1 MSSDVQNKTELLS
14 DALKA
19 RIAKL
24 TPAQREKL
32 AQRMKSGATA
42 SQAEPELRKRSGLS
56 YPITPEQEHMWLVQQ
71 VDPGTYYFNHSHA
84 FLFRGHLDIAAMQRA
99 LDELL
104 RRNENLR
111 TRFPEVDGKPQAE
124 VLPELRIPLEL
135 EDISGVPEAKRREHI
150 MALVNADLSRPFDLL
165 QGPLLRAKV
174 YRASEDEHAIII
186 VVHHLVTDFVSYA
199 LLEKEIFAIY
209 AAFWRGLPSPLP
221 EPPVQYGDFALWL
234 HDWMK
239 SGASERQTEY
249 WMKQLADVPLLDF
262 PTDLPRPQFRSFRGE
277 RVYRFLPDAVWQ
289 PFKQLSFA
297 ANVTRF
303 TAFMAAYSV
312 LLWQQTGKSDIAI
325 AVPVSNRKHQETQ
338 LLVGYFLNT
347 VVARLD
353 LSGNPSFNELL
364 LRTRSTML
372 EAMANADVPFE
383 TILNKLHIARDPSR
397 APLVETSFAFAN
409 ESGDIDLQGL
419 PLKVERLKAHYRSA
433 WLDLNFAVNDID
445 TMAAVFFDYIPE
457 LFFHSSIERVMDH
470 FEQALREVGANPNR
484 HLADLELLTEN
495 ERRQLLL
502 EWNQTGADVPGNCLH
517 QFFESQAQRS
527 PEARAIVCGGQ
538 ALSYQELNQ
547 RSNQLAHYL
556 IKLGVTAEQRV
567 GICMERSI
575 ELPLAMLAV
584 LKAGAAYVPLDPGY
598 PAERLEFMLR
608 DADAA
613 LVLAQS
619 HVSYNLPACTAEM
632 IHLDSD
638 WETKIAPES
647 REAPEIPVS
656 GANLAYVIYTSGST
670 GRPKGVA
677 ISHRSI
683 CNHMAWFI
691 RAFEIGERDRILQK
705 TVISFDASVWE
716 FYAPLLTGGTLVLA
730 APAAHQDPVLLTAAI
745 RDDRITAVQV
755 VPTMLAALLDEGG
768 LRECPDLRL
777 VFAGGEPLT
786 THLCEGVARQTSAE
800 LVNLYGPTEATIDAT
815 CWRAPRSHSRRVLIG
830 KPVANTQ
837 VYILNEWM
845 KPAPLGTIG
854 ELYLAGEGLARG
866 YLNRSDLT
874 AERFLPNPFSN
885 TPGARMYRTGDNARY
900 LPDGLLEFSGRAD
913 QQIKLR
919 GYRVELGEIEAA
931 LRRCEGVARAA
942 VIVREDRKGDRRLA
956 GYVVSNP
963 GAQLIPAELRERLAQ
978 SLPDYMVP
986 SALMVLDALPVTSSG
1001 KLDRKA
1007 LPIPEFSSAAVR
1019 KPPRTHEEKILC
1031 ALLTEILGIPEI
1043 GLGDNFFNLG
1053 GDSIL
1058 SIQLVSRM
1066 RRAGLVITSRDVFQ
1080 QQTVEA
1086 LAAVARPLNQY
1097 VLTARDAGIGSL
1109 PFTPIMHRLMERG
1122 GSIQRFSQSMLL
1134 RVPGGLNEAALTGA
1148 LQAVLDHHDILRLQW
1163 EDESRKLEVR
1173 PAGSLRAESCFRR
1186 CSVEG
1191 FHEEAR
1197 NALML
1202 EEARS
1207 AELRLSPQ
1215 TGNAVQAVWFD
1226 NGTGQAGRLLLM
1238 IHHLAIDAVSWQIL
1252 LPDLTAA
1259 WQAITAA
1266 RTPVLTP
1273 CGTSFRHWS
1282 ERLAIEARNPD
1293 RLPELEFWKATL
1305 ATADSTL
1312 FEKPFDPRRDTVAT
1326 VRHITLTLPARITM
1340 PLLNSVPA
1348 AFGAKINEVLVAA
1361 LALAVTKWRQRRGQ
1375 QHGNTLLLDLEGH
1388 GREEI
1393 FPDVDLSRTV
1403 GWFTTLFPVRLELN
1417 AVNLEEVWRGGDA
1430 PALMIHLVRE
1440 QLRAVPDNG
1449 LGYGLFRY
1457 LNPETAPALAALP
1470 KPELLFNYLGRF
1482 ATSEES
1488 DWTASVVLGAGAD
1501 PDLGLSHGLELN
1513 ALALDRSSGAELKVT
1528 WSWAAALLQ
1537 EDAVQD
1543 LAREWF
1549 QALEVLVASA
1559 GQRGTHGLT
1568 PADVPLVQLSQMEI
1582 NRLQNKYG
1590 KLDDILPLST
1600 VQEGLLF
1607 HSVYAAYEAN
1617 ALDIYNIQLV
1627 LTLEGDL
1634 DEEALQSAIRT
1645 VLRRHANLRA
1655 GFEHEGVSHPAQFI
1669 PAEFILPWRR
1679 IDLSAMSEAEQKQ
1692 QLATLTHEDEKSR
1705 FKLASPPLFRFTL
1718 VRTGHQQH
1726 RFVLTFH
1733 HILMDGWS
1741 SPVFM
1746 REMLAVYQRN
1756 GDTSGLLRV
1765 TPYRDYLSWL
1775 CSRDREVSRAVWRE
1789 ALEGLQEPTRIVAA
1803 VPGHAKDIPQELR
1816 FDLSDDL
1823 SHALISLV
1831 RKHNLTLNTLVQGTW
1846 AILLG
1851 RLTNQEDVVFG
1862 GTVSGRPPEIPGIE
1876 TMVGL
1881 FINSV
1886 PIRVQLRPGDALL
1899 SVLTRLQDQ
1908 QSKLRAHEYLPLAE
1922 IQRIMGLGE
1931 LFDTLVV
1938 FENYPLD
1945 RREFAQPIARMRISH
1960 AEGCDFT
1967 HYPITL
1973 KIHHVKNVHIFV
1985 EYRTDLLDRATAHTL
2000 GRRLIRL
2007 LEQAA
2012 ADVRASLHKFEI
2024 LDRGERQTLLEEFNR
2039 KDYSIYEGMLPRLFE
2054 QQAERTPNAV
2064 ALVCNEESVSYASL
2078 NARANMLAHMLIG
2091 LGVGPESIVGI
2102 CMDRSVPMVV
2112 AMLAV
2117 VKAGGAYLPLDPE
2130 YPPARIAYM
2139 VEDASPS
2146 VMISARHLQ
2155 DRLPQEIKIIALD
2168 DPATQAMIDQQPA
2181 HNPTDAMRAAPL
2193 RPLHPAYVI
2202 YTSGSTGR
2210 PKGVVGTHQA
2220 LVDRLHWG
2228 WRALPFA
2235 SGEVCCQKTS
2245 VCFIDSVPEIFGP
2258 LLRGHSL
2265 VIFSEDISKDSS
2277 RLVNALERYKIGRII
2292 LVPFL
2297 LRHII
2302 NTEPELNRRLSCV
2315 HTVINSGEA
2324 LPSDLAVLF
2333 ARSMPHA
2340 KLVNFYGSSEVASDA
2355 SWAEIDTQQIS
2366 EPMPVGKPVDYAQ
2379 VHILDRN
2386 LALTPVGVVGEV
2398 YVAGAGLARG
2408 YFKRPALSAE
2418 RFVANPFGA
2427 PGSRMYRIGDLAR
2440 WRNDGTLEYMG
2451 RADQQVKIRGQRV
2464 EVGEIEAALKEI
2476 AGVKQAV
2483 VAAQELGAGGRQ
2495 LVAYLVPAD
2504 EALPSPSDLRCK
2516 LAQRVPEYMVPSIF
2530 VSLQELPLTPNGKV
2544 NRRALPA
2551 PDHHGE
2557 AYLSAQTPEEEALC
2571 NIFAEVLSVGRVG
2584 RNDNF
2589 FALGGHSL
2597 IVMSVISRV
2606 REMLK
2611 VELDVRAL
2619 FEAPTPA
2626 QLAAR
2631 LRRSGQARA
2640 PLTHMD
2646 RSERPQRLPL
2656 SYAQERL
2663 WFLHRLEGPSA
2674 TYNISMALRFQGELN
2689 VSAMEGAWADVIA
2702 RHESL
2707 RTIFPEQDGTPF
2719 QKVLAPE
2726 DAPSI
2731 LVVEEVAENELKQ
2744 RLARAASVAI
2754 DLTREVPLRV
2764 WLFRVSA
2771 QDHVLLMVLHHI
2783 AGDGWSLGPLAR
2795 DLSQAY
2801 VARSRDAAPRFT
2813 ELPVQYADYSLW
2825 QREMLGQPDD
2835 PESLQGQQLSFWRAA
2850 LAGLPEEI
2858 SLPADRPRPVVPSY
2872 RGGVVPVTMDAALHR
2887 SLLELARS
2895 HGASLFMVLQAG
2907 LAALLA
2913 RLGAGDDIPIG
2924 TAVAGRGERSVEDMV
2939 GLFVN
2944 TLVLRTS
2951 VAGDPAFAELV
2962 KRARSFDLE
2971 AYGNQDL
2978 PFERLVE
2985 DLQPVRS
2992 LARQPLFQV
3001 MLVLQNA
3008 PAPELSL
3015 PGLHIRLEPLEG
3027 SVAKFDLTLTLLE
3040 QVDAQGEARGLL
3052 GALEYNAGIFERTTA
3067 ETIAARLVRLLQN
3080 AVATPDAPLHQLDI
3094 LDAVERRWLL
3104 EGVQPAAQPVPQAL
3118 LPELFETQAEVS
3130 AGSAAVTFAGESLTY
3145 SELNQRANRLAHYLM
3160 EAGVAPGSL
3169 VGIYMERSPDMLAAL
3184 LAVLKAGGA
3193 YLPLDIE
3200 HPASRISDMLADA
3213 EPALVLS
3220 TTALAEQVASASTVV
3235 LDHSE
3240 FQQKLQRY
3248 SAANPKPS
3256 LLASHP
3262 AYVIYTSGSTGK
3274 PKGVAVEHGALR
3286 TFLHAMNGLAGFVS
3300 GNRHVAI
3307 TTIGFDISIL
3317 ELFLPL
3323 CHGAT
3328 VILAAG
3334 TDVRDAGKLK
3344 TLIRSSKASSMQATP
3359 THWDLLLQEDASCVA
3374 DLRVFC
3380 GGESL
3385 SRELA
3390 ARLLNAGAQEVCNLY
3405 GPTEATIWASTHL
3418 VTKSDIVQETSAT
3431 VSIGTP
3437 LVNYRMLVLDAGL
3450 EAVPAGVAGE
3460 LYIGGSAL
3468 ARGYW
3473 KRPGLT
3479 AERFVA
3485 DPYSTAIGAR
3495 MYRTG
3500 DLARRRQDGSLEFL
3514 GRVDQQVKIK
3524 GFRIELGE
3532 IEAALKGCRDVHN
3545 AVVIAR
3551 EGQLV
3556 AYVVSGGGTPDVV
3569 ALRQAL
3575 QERLPLY
3582 MVPTAFVFLS
3592 ELPLLPSGKLDR
3604 KRLPSPKLL
3613 AEGYRA
3619 PRMPQEE
3626 ILCEIFAQILGVERV
3641 GIDDSFF
3648 ALGGHSLMATRL
3660 ISRLLATVGVDL
3672 QLRMLFETPTVAGL
3686 APRLNAT
3693 KRIRIPLVRYARPD
3707 RLPLSY
3713 AQQRLWFIDQLEE
3726 TSSEYNISEV
3736 WRLRGTLDREAM
3748 ERAVDAIVQR
3758 HESLRTHFA
3767 AGDDGSVQII
3777 TPTLHVPLPLEDL
3790 SGLDDGAKRS
3800 AALAAVNHEREHPF
3814 DLSQGPLL
3822 RMKLLKLGE
3831 EDYVLLRTVHHIV
3844 FDGWSQGVFNREF
3857 NALYEAFRQGNENP
3871 LPPLPVQ
3878 YADFTLW
3885 QREWLNKETLG
3896 QELDYWKQ
3904 QLEGAPQVLELP
3916 QDRVRPPLQTFS
3928 GDMCT
3933 LSVPA
3938 AQLADLKEL
3947 AHSKQA
3953 TLYMVL
3959 LSAFAVLL
3967 ERYTGQSDVVVGS
3980 PIANR
3985 QEAQLEQLIGIFINT
4000 LVMRIKL
4007 QDDQAFSQLL
4017 SEVRGTAL
4025 DAYLHQDLPFEYLVD
4040 ALSPR
4045 RNLNVPPIYQV
4056 MFALQ
4061 NAPGGQQQLKD
4072 LKVEPLGG
4080 EALRVRLDLEVHAS
4094 ENEGKL
4100 NFFWVYNRNLFDGR
4114 RIEQMVRHYARL
4126 LELVIASP
4134 ETQIAKLPMLSDAER
4149 VQLLE
4154 EWNHTQCEF
4163 PQDKCLHELF
4173 EQQAAKT
4180 PGTIAL
4186 LDGERRM
4193 SYIELN
4199 SRANALAYH
4208 LIRLGVGPENVV
4220 GICLRRSA
4228 EMVISVMAVLKAGA
4242 AYLPLDPEYPRERL
4256 AYMLEDSGVKAVL
4269 STSSL
4274 GNILFS
4280 GVEVLAL
4287 DDPAMKQVLDRGAIQ
4302 NPGNGERK
4310 APLLSHHPAYVI
4322 YTSGSTGK
4330 PKGFAGTH
4338 IAMLN
4343 RLAWMWRTF
4352 PYQQHEVLCQKTSLS
4367 FVDSVAEIFGPLSQ
4381 GLPLVLIS
4389 SDEVKDMS
4397 RFVAALEEH
4406 KITRLV
4412 LVPSLLRQIAASDL
4426 ELSTRL
4432 SHLKMVVT
4440 SGEELST
4447 DLADQSVK
4455 AIPHARLLNFYGSSE
4470 LAADS
4475 TWSDVSAKSPGE
4487 PVQMGRP
4494 IDNTQVYILSRML
4507 DPVPTGVTGELY
4519 IAGAGLGRG
4528 YLNRPAITAERF
4540 VANPFG
4546 AAGARMYRT
4555 GDLARWTAN
4564 GFLEYIGR
4572 ADQQMK
4578 VRGYRIELGEV
4589 ESALRDCRNI
4599 SQAVVAVREQGDSG
4613 RQLVG
4618 YVVAVDGNT
4627 PDLTA
4632 LRRELSMRLPEY
4644 MVPNIFVV
4652 LDALPL
4658 LPNGKIN
4665 RKHLPDP
4672 KPAAQVRREPQTE
4685 QEKLLCELFA
4695 EVLGIKQIGLDD
4707 NFFAMGGHSLMA
4719 TSLVSRIW
4727 SRMQIRIP
4735 LRVIFAAPTVAQLA
4749 GHGAFN
4755 KPPAV
4760 SATKYANPSAIRRK

>member
-14 DALKA
+14 EALKA

-42 SQAEPELRKRSGLS
+42 VQAEPGLRRRPGLE

-84 FLFRGHLDIAAMQRA
+84 FLLRGHLDIAAMQRA
-99 LDELL
+99 LDELV

-111 TRFPEVDGKPQAE
+111 TYFPEVEGRPQAE
-124 VLPELRIPLEL
+124 VLPELRLPLEL
-135 EDISGVPEAKRREHI
+135 EDISEVPEEKRQEHI
-150 MALVNADLSRPFDLL
+150 LALVNAEISRPFDLL
-165 QGPLLRAKV
+165 QGPLLRSKV

-186 VVHHLVTDFVSYA
+186 IVHHLVTDFVSYS

-209 AAFWRGLPSPLP
+209 AAFSRGLPSPLP

-234 HDWMK
+234 HEWMN

-249 WMKQLADVPLLDF
+249 WMKQLADVALLDL

-277 RVYRFLPDAVWQ
+277 RVYRFIPDPVWE

-303 TAFMAAYSV
+303 TAFIAAYAV

-325 AVPVSNRKHQETQ
+325 AVPISNRKHQETQ

-347 VVARLD
+347 VVVRLD
-353 LSGNPSFNELL
+353 LSGNPSFSELL
-364 LRTRSTML
+364 RRTRSTML

-409 ESGDIDLQGL
+409 DSGAIDLQGV

-445 TMAAVFFDYIPE
+445 TLAAVFFDYIPE
-457 LFFHSSIERVMDH
+457 LFFHSSIERMMDR
-470 FEQALREVGANPNR
+470 FDLVLREVVADPNR
-484 HLADLELLTEN
+484 HLSDLNLLTTE
-495 ERRQLLL
+495 ERRQLLVQ
-502 EWNQTGADVPGNCLH
+502 WNQTGAAIPGNCLH
-517 QFFESQAQRS
+517 EFFELQAQRS
-527 PEARAIVCGGQ
+527 PEALAIIYGQ
-538 ALSYQELNQ
+538 QSLSYQELNQ
-547 RSNQLAHYL
+547 RSNQLAHHL
-556 IKLGVTAEQRV
+556 TKLGIGPEVRV
-567 GICMERSI
+567 AICITRGLDMVV
-575 ELPLAMLAV
+575 AVMAV
-584 LKAGAAYVPLDPGY
+584 LKAGGAYVPLDPNY
-598 PAERLEFMLR
+598 PAERVALMLN
-608 DADAA
+608 DSEAQV
-613 LVLAQS
+613 LLAQE
-619 HVSYNLPACTAEM
+619 HLLEQLPSFTGRVVKIDSQWNEIARESTENPYSQVTA
-632 IHLDSD
+632 D
-638 WETKIAPES
+638 
-647 REAPEIPVS
+647 
-656 GANLAYVIYTSGST
+656 NLAYVIYTSGST
-670 GRPKGVA
+670 GKPKGA
-677 ISHRSI
+677 MIRHRSPAILVNWAQDVFSQEELAGVLASTSI
-683 CNHMAWFI
+683 CFDLSI
-691 RAFEIGERDRILQK
+691 FEIFVPLSCGGAVLVAENALALGEMPNRDQVKLIN
-705 TVISFDASVWE
+705 TVPSSM
-716 FYAPLLTGGTLVLA
+716 
-730 APAAHQDPVLLTAAI
+730 
-745 RDDRITAVQV
+745 R
-755 VPTMLAALLDEGG
+755 
-768 LRECPDLRL
+768 
-777 VFAGGEPLT
+777 
-786 THLCEGVARQTSAE
+786 E
-800 LVNLYGPTEATIDAT
+800 LVRTRSVPDSVHVVNLAGEALPADLVRDLYESTQVRRVFNLYGPTEDTTYSTWAFLERDAT
-815 CWRAPRSHSRRVLIG
+815 RWSVPIG
-830 KPVANTQ
+830 RPLANTQ

-845 KPAPLGTIG
+845 KPAPLGAIG

-874 AERFLPNPFSN
+874 AERFLPNPFSSAA
-885 TPGARMYRTGDNARY
+885 GERMYRTGDTVRY
-900 LPDGLLEFSGRAD
+900 LPDGTLEFFGRTD

-931 LRRCEGVARAA
+931 LRRCEGVALA
-942 VIVREDRKGDRRLA
+942 VVVVREDRPGDRRLA
-956 GYVVSNP
+956 GYVVASPETKLNT
-963 GAQLIPAELRERLAQ
+963 AALRDRLAQ

-986 SALMVLDALPVTSSG
+986 PALMVLDALPITSSG

-1007 LPIPEFSSAAVR
+1007 LPAPDFSAAPVR
-1019 KPPRTHEEKILC
+1019 RPPRTHEEKILG
-1031 ALLTEILGIPEI
+1031 ALLIEILGIPEI

-1080 QQTVEA
+1080 QQTMEA
-1086 LAAVARPLNQY
+1086 LAAVARPLNQHL
-1097 VLTARDAGIGSL
+1097 LTARDTGIGAL
-1109 PFTPIMHRLMERG
+1109 PLTPIMHWLMERG

-1134 RVPGGLNEAALTGA
+1134 RVPGGLNEATLTAA
-1148 LQAVLDHHDILRLQW
+1148 LQAVLDHHDALRLRLW
-1163 EDESRKLEVR
+1163 LEDAGRKLEIG
-1173 PAGSLRAESCFRR
+1173 PAGSVRAEGCFRR

-1191 FHEEAR
+1191 LNEEAR

-1202 EEARS
+1202 EEARA

-1215 TGNAVQAVWFD
+1215 TGSAVQAVWFD
-1226 NGTGQAGRLLLM
+1226 NGLEHAGRLLLM
-1238 IHHLAIDAVSWQIL
+1238 IHHLAVDAVSWQIL
-1252 LPDLTAA
+1252 LPDLAAA

-1266 RTPVLTP
+1266 RTPVLAP
-1273 CGTSFRHWS
+1273 CGTSFRQWA

-1293 RLPELEFWKATL
+1293 RFPELEFWKATL
-1305 ATADSTL
+1305 ARTETSF
-1312 FEKPFDPRRDTVAT
+1312 FEKPFDPQRDTVAI
-1326 VRHITLTLPARITM
+1326 VRHLTLTLPARITM

-1348 AFGAKINEVLVAA
+1348 AFGARINEVLVAA
-1361 LALAVTKWRQRRGQ
+1361 LALAVLKWRQRRGQ
-1375 QHGNTLLLDLEGH
+1375 QHGKVLLLDLEKH

-1417 AVNLEEVWRGGDA
+1417 AVNLEEVGRGGDA
-1430 PALMIHLVRE
+1430 PAQMINLVRE

-1449 LGYGLFRY
+1449 LGYGLLRY

-1488 DWTASVVLGAGAD
+1488 DWSASVVLGAGAN
-1501 PDLGLSHGLELN
+1501 PDLGLAHGLELN
-1513 ALALDRSSGAELKVT
+1513 ALTLDRSSGPELKAT
-1528 WSWAAALLQ
+1528 WSWAPALLQ
-1537 EDAVQD
+1537 QDAVQE

-1559 GQRGTHGLT
+1559 DQRGTRGLT

-1582 NRLQNKYG
+1582 NRLQNKHG

-1607 HSVYAAYEAN
+1607 HSVYATYEAN
-1617 ALDIYNIQLV
+1617 ALDIYNVQLV
-1627 LTLEGDL
+1627 LTLEGDV

-1669 PAEFILPWRR
+1669 PAEFTLPWRR
-1679 IDLSAMSEAEQKQ
+1679 IDLSAISEAEQKQ
-1692 QLATLTHEDEKSR
+1692 QLAALMHEDEKSR
-1705 FKLASPPLFRFTL
+1705 FNLAFPPLFRFTL

-1726 RFVLTFH
+1726 RFALTYH

-1746 REMLAVYQRN
+1746 REMLTVYERN

-1765 TPYRDYLSWL
+1765 TPYRDYLAWL
-1775 CSRDREVSRAVWRE
+1775 RLTDREVSRVVWRE
-1789 ALEGLQEPTRIVAA
+1789 ALEGLQEPTRMVAA
-1803 VPGHAKDIPQELR
+1803 VPGHAKDIPQEVR
-1816 FDLSDDL
+1816 FDLADDL

-1881 FINSV
+1881 FINTV
-1886 PIRVQLRPGDALL
+1886 PIRVQLRPGDVLL
-1899 SVLTRLQDQ
+1899 DVLTRLQDQ
-1908 QSKLRAHEYLPLAE
+1908 QSRLRAHEYLSLAE
-1922 IQRIMGLGE
+1922 IQRVAGLGE

-1967 HYPITL
+1967 HYPLTL
-1973 KIHHVKNVHIFV
+1973 KIHHVKNVHIFF
-1985 EYRTDLLDRATAHTL
+1985 EYRIDLLDGATVQTL
-2000 GRRLIRL
+2000 GKRLIRL

-2012 ADVRASLHKFEI
+2012 ADARTPLHRFEI
-2024 LDRGERQTLLEEFNR
+2024 LDHGERQTLLEDFNR
-2039 KDYSIYEGMLPRLFE
+2039 KDYSTHEGMLPQLFE
-2054 QQAERTPNAV
+2054 QPVERTPNAV
-2064 ALVCNEESVSYASL
+2064 ALVCGEESVTYAGL
-2078 NARANMLAHMLIG
+2078 NARANALARMLIG
-2091 LGVGPESIVGI
+2091 LSVGPESVVGI
-2102 CMDRSVPMVV
+2102 CMDRSIPMVV

-2130 YPPARIAYM
+2130 YPQARIGYM
-2139 VEDASPS
+2139 VEDAAPRVVLSS
-2146 VMISARHLQ
+2146 RRLRE
-2155 DRLPQEIKIIALD
+2155 RLPQQIRVIALD
-2168 DPATQAMIDQQPA
+2168 ESETQATLEKQPS
-2181 HNPTDAMRAAPL
+2181 HNLTDAERVASL

-2202 YTSGSTGR
+2202 YTSGSTGK
-2210 PKGVVGTHQA
+2210 PKGVMGTHQA
-2220 LVDRLHWG
+2220 LIDRLHWG

-2235 SGEVCCQKTS
+2235 PGEVCCQKTS
-2245 VCFIDSVPEIFGP
+2245 ICFIDSVPEIFGP
-2258 LLRGHSL
+2258 LLRGHLL
-2265 VIFSEDISKDSS
+2265 VIFPEDLAKDST
-2277 RLVNALERYKIGRII
+2277 RLVNALERYKVGRII

-2302 NTEPELNRRLSCV
+2302 HTEPELSRLLAGV

-2333 ARSMPHA
+2333 AKAMPHA
-2340 KLVNFYGSSEVASDA
+2340 RLVNFYGSSEVASDA
-2355 SWAEIDTQQIS
+2355 SWAEIDTQKVS

-2379 VHILDRN
+2379 VYILDRN
-2386 LALTPVGVVGEV
+2386 LALTPMGAVGEV

-2408 YFKRPALSAE
+2408 YFKRPALTAE

-2427 PGSRMYRIGDLAR
+2427 PGSRMYRIGDLGR

-2483 VAAQELGAGGRQ
+2483 VAAHELGAGGRQ

-2504 EALPSPSDLRCK
+2504 EVLPSPSDLRCK
-2516 LAQRVPEYMVPSIF
+2516 VAERVPEYMVPSIF

-2551 PDHHGE
+2551 PDHQGE
-2557 AYLSAQTPEEEALC
+2557 AYLSAQTPEEEVLC

-2589 FALGGHSL
+2589 FVLGGHSL

-2640 PLTHMD
+2640 PLTRMV
-2646 RSERPQRLPL
+2646 RPERVPL

-2663 WFLHRLEGPSA
+2663 WFLYRLEGPSA

-2689 VSAMEGAWADVIA
+2689 VAAMEAAWADVIE

-2719 QKVLAPE
+2719 QKILTAE
-2726 DAPSI
+2726 EAPS
-2731 LVVEEVAENELKQ
+2731 LLPVEEVAESELKQ
-2744 RLARAASVAI
+2744 RVARAAALAI

-2764 WLFRVSA
+2764 WLFRLSA

-2801 VARSRDAAPRFT
+2801 LARSRDAAPRFT
-2813 ELPVQYADYSLW
+2813 GLPVQYADYSLW
-2825 QREMLGQPDD
+2825 QREVLGEPGE
-2835 PESLQGQQLSFWRAA
+2835 PESLQGKQLSFWRVV

-2858 SLPADRPRPVVPSY
+2858 SLPADRSRPAMPSY
-2872 RGGVVPVTMDAALHR
+2872 RGGVVPVTMEAALHR
-2887 SLLELARS
+2887 HLLELARA

-2913 RLGAGDDIPIG
+2913 RMGAGEDIPIG
-2924 TAVAGRGERSVEDMV
+2924 TAVAGRGERSVEEMV

-2944 TLVLRTS
+2944 TLVLRTN
-2951 VAGDPAFAELV
+2951 VAGDPTFAELV

-3015 PGLHIRLEPLEG
+3015 PGLHIKLEPLEG

-3040 QVDAQGEARGLL
+3040 QVDAQGEVRGLL
-3052 GALEYNAGIFERTTA
+3052 GGLEYNADIFERSTA
-3067 ETIAARLVRLLQN
+3067 ETIATRLVRLLQH
-3080 AVATPDAPLHQLDI
+3080 AVSMPEAPLHQLGI
-3094 LDAVERRWLL
+3094 LDAAERRWLL
-3104 EGVQPAAQPVPQAL
+3104 EGVQPALQPVPKEL
-3118 LPELFETQAEVS
+3118 LPELFERQAEIS
-3130 AGSAAVTFAGESLTY
+3130 AGRAAVIFDGESLTY
-3145 SELNQRANRLAHYLM
+3145 SELNRCANRLAHYLIQT
-3160 EAGVAPGSL
+3160 GVAPGSL
-3169 VGIYMERSPDMLAAL
+3169 VGLYMERSPEMVAAL

-3193 YLPLDIE
+3193 YLPIDIE
-3200 HPASRISDMLADA
+3200 HPAARIADMLSDA
-3213 EPALVLS
+3213 KPVIVLS
-3220 TTALAEQVASASTVV
+3220 TAALAGQVAGISTVA
-3235 LDHSE
+3235 LDGSE

-3248 SAANPKPS
+3248 STENPKLS
-3256 LLASHP
+3256 LAASHP

-3274 PKGVAVEHGALR
+3274 PKGVMVEHGALQA
-3286 TFLHAMNGLAGFVS
+3286 FLHAMNGHGIFVP

-3328 VILAAG
+3328 VVLAANA
-3334 TDVRDAGKLK
+3334 DVRDAGRLAA
-3344 TLIRSSKASSMQATP
+3344 LIRSSNASSMQATP
-3359 THWDLLLQEDASCVA
+3359 THWDLLLQADASCVTA
-3374 DLRVFC
+3374 LRVFC
-3380 GGESL
+3380 GGEAL

-3390 ARLLNAGAQEVCNLY
+3390 ARLLKAGAREIYNLY
-3405 GPTEATIWASTHL
+3405 GPTEATIWASSHA
-3418 VTKSDIVQETSAT
+3418 VRESDIAQDAGTI

-3437 LVNYRMLVLDAGL
+3437 LVNYRMLVLDASL
-3450 EAVPAGVAGE
+3450 EPVPAGVAGE
-3460 LYIGGSAL
+3460 LYIGGPAL

-3473 KRPGLT
+3473 QRPELT

-3485 DPYSTAIGAR
+3485 DPHGNAAGAR
-3495 MYRTG
+3495 VYRTG
-3500 DLARRRQDGSLEFL
+3500 DLVRRHPDGSLEFL

-3532 IEAALKGCRDVHN
+3532 IEAALKDGKGVRN

-3551 EGQLV
+3551 NGQLV
-3556 AYVVSGGGTPDVV
+3556 AYVLPDGATPDVG
-3569 ALRQAL
+3569 ALRQVL

-3582 MVPTAFVFLS
+3582 MVPAAFVFLS

-3604 KRLPSPKLL
+3604 KRLPSPKPL

-3619 PRMPQEE
+3619 PRTPQEE
-3626 ILCEIFAQILGVERV
+3626 ILCEIFAQVLGLERLGV
-3641 GIDDSFF
+3641 DDSFF

-3660 ISRLLATVGVDL
+3660 ISRISATLGVDVH
-3672 QLRMLFETPTVAGL
+3672 LRTLFETPTVAGL
-3686 APRLNAT
+3686 APRLSPS
-3693 KRIRIPLVRYARPD
+3693 KRTRVPLVRYPRPE

-3726 TSSEYNISEV
+3726 SSSAYNISEV
-3736 WRLRGTLDREAM
+3736 WRLRGRLNREAM
-3748 ERAVDAIVQR
+3748 ECAVNAIVQR
-3758 HESLRTHFA
+3758 HESLRTCFA
-3767 AGDDGSVQII
+3767 AGDDGPVQII
-3777 TPTLHVPLPLEDL
+3777 APTLPVSLPLEDL
-3790 SGLDDGAKRS
+3790 SGLNDAEKRS
-3800 AALAAVNHEREHPF
+3800 AALAAANHEREHPF
-3814 DLSQGPLL
+3814 DLSQGPML

-3831 EDYVLLRTVHHIV
+3831 EDHILLRTAHHIV

-3857 NALYEAFRQGNENP
+3857 SALYEAFRQGQENP

-3885 QREWLNKETLG
+3885 QREWLNKETLE

-3904 QLEGAPQVLELP
+3904 HLEGAPQFLELP
-3916 QDRVRPPLQTFS
+3916 QDRPRPPSQTFS
-3928 GDMCT
+3928 GDMCAF
-3933 LSVPA
+3933 SVPA
-3938 AQLADLKEL
+3938 AQLATLKEL
-3947 AHSKQA
+3947 AHSRQA

-3959 LSAFAVLL
+3959 WSAFTVLL
-3967 ERYTGQSDVVVGS
+3967 ERYTGQPDVVVGS

-3985 QEAQLEQLIGIFINT
+3985 QEAQLEQLIGIFINS
-4000 LVMRIKL
+4000 LVMRVRL
-4007 QDDQAFSQLL
+4007 RDDQTFNELL
-4017 SEVRGTAL
+4017 SAVRSTAL

-4072 LKVEPLGG
+4072 VKIEPLGG
-4080 EALRVRLDLEVHAS
+4080 EGLRVRFDLEVHAS
-4094 ENEGKL
+4094 ENEGKID
-4100 NFFWVYNRNLFDGR
+4100 FFWVYNRDLFDR
-4114 RIEQMVRHYARL
+4114 WRIEQMVRHYARL
-4126 LELVIASP
+4126 LELVAASP
-4134 ETQIAKLPMLSDAER
+4134 ETQIAKLPMLSDMEWA
-4149 VQLLE
+4149 QLLE
-4154 EWNHTQCEF
+4154 EWNQTHGEF

-4173 EQQAAKT
+4173 EAQAQQT
-4180 PGTIAL
+4180 PGNRAL
-4186 LDGERRM
+4186 VDGERRI
-4193 SYIELN
+4193 SYAELN
-4199 SRANALAYH
+4199 SRANALAHH
-4208 LIRLGVGPENVV
+4208 LISLGVGLESVV

-4228 EMVISVMAVLKAGA
+4228 EMVISVLAVLKAGA
-4242 AYLPLDPEYPRERL
+4242 AYLPMDPEYPQERL
-4256 AYMLEDSGVKAVL
+4256 AYMLEDSGAKVVL
-4269 STSSL
+4269 STPGPGSNL
-4274 GNILFS
+4274 LS
-4280 GVEVLAL
+4280 GVELLAL
-4287 DDPAMKQVLDRGAIQ
+4287 DSPEMIALMDRGSMQ
-4302 NPGNGERK
+4302 NPGNIERR
-4310 APLLSHHPAYVI
+4310 ALLLPQHPAYVI

-4330 PKGFAGTH
+4330 PKGVIGTH
-4338 IAMLN
+4338 MAMLN

-4352 PYQQHEVLCQKTSLS
+4352 PYAEHEVLCQKTSLS
-4367 FVDSVAEIFGPLSQ
+4367 FLDSAAEIFGPLSK

-4389 SDEVKDMS
+4389 SDDVKDMS
-4397 RFVAALEEH
+4397 RLVAALEAH
-4406 KITRLV
+4406 KISRLV
-4412 LVPSLLRQIAASDL
+4412 LVPSLLRQIGTSDL

-4440 SGEELST
+4440 SGEALSA

-4455 AIPHARLLNFYGSSE
+4455 AMPQARLLNFYGSSE

-4475 TWSDVSAKSPGE
+4475 TWSDVSAKLPGE
-4487 PVQMGRP
+4487 PVQIGRP
-4494 IDNTQVYILSRML
+4494 IANTQVYILNRML
-4507 DPVPTGVTGELY
+4507 EPVPTGAAGELY

-4540 VANPFG
+4540 VASPFG
-4546 AAGARMYRT
+4546 TAGVRMYRT
-4555 GDLARWTAN
+4555 GDLARWSAN
-4564 GFLEYIGR
+4564 GLLEYMGR
-4572 ADQQMK
+4572 ADQQVK
-4578 VRGYRIELGEV
+4578 VRGYRMELGEV

-4599 SQAVVAVREQGDSG
+4599 SQAVVAVRQQGDSG
-4613 RQLVG
+4613 GQLVG
-4618 YVVAVDGNT
+4618 YVVAADGST
-4627 PDLTA
+4627 PDLTSV
-4632 LRRELSMRLPEY
+4632 RRELSMRLPEH

-4652 LDALPL
+4652 LESLPL
-4658 LPNGKIN
+4658 LPSGKID
-4665 RKHLPDP
+4665 RKRLPDP
-4672 KPAAQVRREPQTE
+4672 KPVARVRREPQTE

-4695 EVLGIKQIGLDD
+4695 EVLGVKQIGLDD
-4707 NFFAMGGHSLMA
+4707 NFFVMGGHSLMA

-4735 LRVIFAAPTVAQLA
+4735 VRVIFEAPTVVQLA
-4749 GHGAFN
+4749 AHSAFE
-4755 KPPAV
+4755 KPLTAPA
-4760 SATKYANPSAIRRK
+4760 AKYANPSAIQRK

>member
-14 DALKA
+14 EALKA

-42 SQAEPELRKRSGLS
+42 AQAEPVLRKRPGLP

-84 FLFRGHLDIAAMQRA
+84 FLLHGHLDIAAMQRM
-99 LDELL
+99 LDELV

-124 VLPELRIPLEL
+124 VLPELSIPLEL
-135 EDISGVPEAKRREHI
+135 EDISEVPEGTRQEHI
-150 MALVNADLSRPFDLL
+150 LALVNAEISRPFDLL
-165 QGPLLRAKV
+165 QGPLLRVKV
-174 YRASEDEHAIII
+174 YRASEDEHAIIMI
-186 VVHHLVTDFVSYA
+186 VHHLVTDFVSYS
-199 LLEKEIFAIY
+199 LLEKEIFTIY
-209 AAFWRGLPSPLP
+209 AAFSRGLPSPLP

-234 HDWMK
+234 HEWMT

-249 WMKQLADVPLLDF
+249 WMKQLADVTLLDI

-277 RVYRFLPDAVWQ
+277 RVYRFIPDPVWE

-303 TAFMAAYSV
+303 TAFIAAYAV
-312 LLWQQTGKSDIAI
+312 LLRQQTGKNDIAI
-325 AVPVSNRKHQETQ
+325 AVPISNRKHQETQ
-338 LLVGYFLNT
+338 LLIGYFLNT
-347 VVARLD
+347 VIVRLD
-353 LSGNPSFNELL
+353 LSGNPSFSDLL
-364 LRTRSTML
+364 LRTRSTVL

-383 TILNKLHIARDPSR
+383 SILNKLHIARDPSR
-397 APLVETSFAFAN
+397 APLVETSFAFAAN
-409 ESGDIDLQGL
+409 PGVLDLQGL
-419 PLKVERLKAHYRSA
+419 PLKVEPLKAHYRSA
-433 WLDLNFAVNDID
+433 WLDLNFAVNDND
-445 TMAAVFFDYIPE
+445 TQAAVFLDYIPE
-457 LFFHSSIERVMDH
+457 LFFHSSIERMMDH
-470 FEQALREVGANPNR
+470 FDLVFREVVDDPNR
-484 HLADLELLTEN
+484 PLAGLNLLTEN
-495 ERRQLLL
+495 ERRQLLV
-502 EWNQTGADVPGNCLH
+502 EWNQTSAEIPGHCLH
-517 QFFESQAQRS
+517 RFFELQAQRS
-527 PEARAIVCGGQ
+527 PDAQAIVCGKQ
-538 ALSYQELNQ
+538 ALNYRELNQ
-547 RSNQLAHYL
+547 RSNCLAHYL
-556 IKLGVTAEQRV
+556 IKLGIGPEVRVAICVTRNLDLVVAV
-567 GICMERSI
+567 M
-575 ELPLAMLAV
+575 AV
-584 LKAGAAYVPLDPGY
+584 LKAGGAYVPLDPNY
-598 PAERLEFMLR
+598 PAERVALMLNDSEAQALLVEEHLLEQLPPFSGKVVKV
-608 DADAA
+608 DGQWNEIA
-613 LVLAQS
+613 L
-619 HVSYNLPACTAEM
+619 
-632 IHLDSD
+632 
-638 WETKIAPES
+638 ES
-647 REAPEIPVS
+647 TENPHSKVTPD
-656 GANLAYVIYTSGST
+656 NLAYVIYTSGST
-670 GRPKGVA
+670 GKPKGA
-677 ISHRSI
+677 MIRHRSPVVLVSWAQNVFSPEEMAGVLASTSI
-683 CNHMAWFI
+683 CFDLSIFEFFIPLSCGGAVLMAEN
-691 RAFEIGERDRILQK
+691 ALSLGEMVNRDRVTLLN
-705 TVISFDASVWE
+705 TVPSSM
-716 FYAPLLTGGTLVLA
+716 
-730 APAAHQDPVLLTAAI
+730 
-745 RDDRITAVQV
+745 R
-755 VPTMLAALLDEGG
+755 
-768 LRECPDLRL
+768 
-777 VFAGGEPLT
+777 
-786 THLCEGVARQTSAE
+786 E
-800 LVNLYGPTEATIDAT
+800 LVRTRSVPDSVRVVNLAGEALPADLVRDIYESTHVTRVFNLYGPTEDTTYSTYALLERNA
-815 CWRAPRSHSRRVLIG
+815 SRWSVPIG
-830 KPVANTQ
+830 RPVANTQ

-845 KPAPLGTIG
+845 KPATLGAIG

-874 AERFLPNPFSN
+874 AERFLPNPFSI
-885 TPGARMYRTGDNARY
+885 TAGERMYRTGDTARY
-900 LPDGLLEFSGRAD
+900 LPDGMLEFFGRTD

-931 LRRCEGVARAA
+931 LRRCEGVARAV

-956 GYVVSNP
+956 GYVVANP
-963 GAQLIPAELRERLAQ
+963 GVKLDPAELRQRVAQ

-986 SALMVLDALPVTSSG
+986 SALMVLDALPITASG
-1001 KLDRKA
+1001 KLDRNA
-1007 LPIPEFSSAAVR
+1007 LPVPDFSPTAEK

-1066 RRAGLVITSRDVFQ
+1066 RRAGLVITSRNVFQ

-1086 LAAVARPLNQY
+1086 LAAVARPLNQH
-1097 VLTARDAGIGSL
+1097 VGTARDAGIGALSL
-1109 PFTPIMHRLMERG
+1109 TPIMHWLMERG

-1148 LQAVLDHHDILRLQW
+1148 LQVVLDHHDVLRLRW
-1163 EDESRKLEVR
+1163 EDAGRKLEVR
-1173 PAGSLRAESCFRR
+1173 PAGALRAESCFRR
-1186 CSVEG
+1186 CSIEG
-1191 FHEEAR
+1191 LNEETR

-1202 EEARS
+1202 EEAQA

-1215 TGNAVQAVWFD
+1215 TGSTVQAVWFD
-1226 NGTGQAGRLLLM
+1226 NGTEQAGRLLLM
-1238 IHHLAIDAVSWQIL
+1238 IHHLAVDAVSWQIL

-1259 WQAITAA
+1259 WQAITAV

-1273 CGTSFRHWS
+1273 CGTSFRQWS

-1305 ATADSTL
+1305 KSADSTF
-1312 FEKPFDPRRDTVAT
+1312 FEKPFDSQRDTVAT
-1326 VRHITLTLPARITM
+1326 ARHITVTLPAGITK

-1348 AFGAKINEVLVAA
+1348 AFGSRINEVLIAA
-1361 LALAVTKWRQRRGQ
+1361 LALAVTKWRQRSGE
-1375 QHGNTLLLDLEGH
+1375 QHSNTLLLDLEGH

-1417 AVNLEEVWRGGDA
+1417 AVNPEEVWRGGDA
-1430 PALMIHLVRE
+1430 PAQMIHLVRE

-1449 LGYGLFRY
+1449 LGYGLLRY
-1457 LNPETAPALAALP
+1457 LNPETTPALAALP

-1482 ATSEES
+1482 AVSEES
-1488 DWTASVVLGAGAD
+1488 DWTTSVVLGAGAD
-1501 PDLGLSHGLELN
+1501 PDLGLAHGLELN
-1513 ALALDRSSGAELKVT
+1513 ALTSDRSNGPELKAT
-1528 WSWAAALLQ
+1528 WSWVPALLQ
-1537 EDAVQD
+1537 EDAVQE
-1543 LAREWF
+1543 LAQEWF
-1549 QALEVLVASA
+1549 RALEVLVASA
-1559 GQRGTHGLT
+1559 DQRGTHGLT
-1568 PADVPLVQLSQMEI
+1568 PADLPLVQLSQMEI

-1607 HSVYAAYEAN
+1607 HSVYATYETN
-1617 ALDIYNIQLV
+1617 ALDIYNVQLV
-1627 LTLEGDL
+1627 LTLEGEL
-1634 DEEALQSAIRT
+1634 DEEAFQSSIRAI
-1645 VLRRHANLRA
+1645 LRRHANLRA
-1655 GFEHEGVSHPAQFI
+1655 GFEHEGVNHPVQFI
-1669 PAEFILPWRR
+1669 PAEFTLAWRR
-1679 IDLSAMSEAEQKQ
+1679 IDLSGLNEAEQKQ
-1692 QLATLTHEDEKSR
+1692 QFAALMHDDEKSR
-1705 FKLASPPLFRFTL
+1705 FNPASPPLFRFTL
-1718 VRTGHQQH
+1718 AQTGHQQY
-1726 RFVLTFH
+1726 RFALTYH

-1746 REMLAVYQRN
+1746 REMLTVYQHN

-1775 CSRDREVSRAVWRE
+1775 HSADRKVSRTVWRE

-1803 VPGHAKDIPQELR
+1803 VPGHARDLPREMR

-1823 SHALISLV
+1823 SQALISLV
-1831 RKHNLTLNTLVQGTW
+1831 RKHNLTLNTLVQGAW

-1899 SVLTRLQDQ
+1899 DVLTRLQDQ

-1922 IQRIMGLGE
+1922 IQRIMGMGE

-1945 RREFAQPIARMRISH
+1945 RREFARPIAGMRISH

-1973 KIHHVKNVHIFV
+1973 KIHHVVNVHIFF
-1985 EYRTDLLDRATAHTL
+1985 EYRTDLLDGATVQAL

-2007 LEQAA
+2007 LEQAV
-2012 ADVRASLHKFEI
+2012 ADVHVPLHRFEI
-2024 LDRGERQTLLEEFNR
+2024 LDHSERQTLLEEFNR
-2039 KDYSIYEGMLPRLFE
+2039 KDYSIQEGLLPRLFE
-2054 QQAERTPNAV
+2054 QQVERTPNAV
-2064 ALVCNEESVSYASL
+2064 ALICDKESVSYADL
-2078 NARANMLAHMLIG
+2078 NARANALAHLLIG
-2091 LGVGPESIVGI
+2091 LGIDPESVVGI
-2102 CMDRSVPMVV
+2102 CMDRSIPMVV

-2130 YPPARIAYM
+2130 YPQARIAYM
-2139 VEDASPS
+2139 VEDAAPR
-2146 VMISARHLQ
+2146 VMLSSRRLQ
-2155 DRLPQEIKIIALD
+2155 DRLPREIKVIALD
-2168 DPATQAMIDQQPA
+2168 DPATQRMIEQQPA
-2181 HNPTDAMRAAPL
+2181 HNPTDAMRVAPL

-2202 YTSGSTGR
+2202 YTSGSTGK

-2220 LVDRLHWG
+2220 LVGRLHWG

-2235 SGEVCCQKTS
+2235 PGEVCCQKTS

-2265 VIFSEDISKDSS
+2265 VIFPEDISKDSS

-2302 NTEPELNRRLSCV
+2302 NTEPELSRRLACV

-2324 LPSDLAVLF
+2324 LPSDLAILF
-2333 ARSMPHA
+2333 EKVMPHA

-2355 SWAEIDTQQIS
+2355 SWAEIDTQKIS

-2379 VHILDRN
+2379 VYILDRN
-2386 LALTPVGVVGEV
+2386 LALTPVGAVGEL

-2408 YFKRPALSAE
+2408 YFKRSGLTAE

-2483 VAAQELGAGGRQ
+2483 VAAHELGAGGRQ

-2516 LAQRVPEYMVPSIF
+2516 LAERVPEYMVPSIF

-2557 AYLSAQTPEEEALC
+2557 AYLSAQTPEEEVLC

-2626 QLAAR
+2626 QLAAH

-2646 RSERPQRLPL
+2646 RPERVPL

-2689 VSAMEGAWADVIA
+2689 IPAMEAAWADVIA

-2719 QKVLAPE
+2719 QKILTPE
-2726 DAPSI
+2726 DSPSI
-2731 LVVEEVAENELKQ
+2731 LVVEEVAESELKQ

-2783 AGDGWSLGPLAR
+2783 AGDGWSLRPLAR

-2801 VARSRDAAPRFT
+2801 LARSRDAAPRFT

-2825 QREMLGQPDD
+2825 QREVLGRPDD
-2835 PESLQGQQLSFWRAA
+2835 PESLQGRQLSFWHAA

-2872 RGGVVPVTMDAALHR
+2872 RGGVVPVTIDAALHR

-2895 HGASLFMVLQAG
+2895 HGASLFMILQAG

-2913 RLGAGDDIPIG
+2913 RMGAGDDIPIG

-3015 PGLHIRLEPLEG
+3015 PGLHVRLEPLEG

-3052 GALEYNAGIFERTTA
+3052 GGLEYNADIFERSTA
-3067 ETIAARLVRLLQN
+3067 ETMAARLVRLLQS
-3080 AVATPDAPLHQLDI
+3080 AVAAPDAPLHQVNI
-3094 LDAVERRWLL
+3094 LDAAERRWLL

-3118 LPELFETQAEVS
+3118 LPQLFEKQAEVS
-3130 AGSAAVTFAGESLTY
+3130 AGSAAVIFDGQSLTY
-3145 SELNQRANRLAHYLM
+3145 TELNQRANRLTHYLM

-3169 VGIYMERSPDMLAAL
+3169 VGIYMERSPEMLAAL

-3200 HPASRISDMLADA
+3200 HPAGRIADMLADA

-3220 TTALAEQVASASTVV
+3220 TTMLAEHFAGASMVA
-3235 LDHSE
+3235 LDHPE
-3240 FQQKLQRY
+3240 FRQKLQQY
-3248 SAANPKPS
+3248 SAENPKPS
-3256 LLASHP
+3256 LLPSHP

-3274 PKGVAVEHGALR
+3274 PKGVMVEHGALSI
-3286 TFLHAMNGLAGFVS
+3286 FLHAMNGYADFAP

-3307 TTIGFDISIL
+3307 TTIGFDISLL

-3328 VILAAG
+3328 VILAAN

-3344 TLIRSSKASSMQATP
+3344 TLIRSGKASSMQATP

-3380 GGESL
+3380 GGEAL

-3390 ARLLNAGAQEVCNLY
+3390 ARLVNAGAREVCNLY
-3405 GPTEATIWASTHL
+3405 GPTEATIWAGTHL
-3418 VTKSDIVQETSAT
+3418 VTKSDITQDASAI
-3431 VSIGTP
+3431 VNIGTP
-3437 LVNYRMLVLDAGL
+3437 LMNYRMLVLDAGL
-3450 EAVPAGVAGE
+3450 EPVPAGVAGE

-3473 KRPGLT
+3473 KRPALT

-3485 DPYSTAIGAR
+3485 DPYSPAAGAR

-3500 DLARRRQDGSLEFL
+3500 DLVRRRQDGFLEFL

-3532 IEAALKGCRDVHN
+3532 IEAALKGCREVRN
-3545 AVVIAR
+3545 AIVIAR
-3551 EGQLV
+3551 ESQLV
-3556 AYVVSGGGTPDVV
+3556 AYVVPDGAAPDVV
-3569 ALRQAL
+3569 ALQQAL
-3575 QERLPLY
+3575 QQRLPLY
-3582 MVPTAFVFLS
+3582 MVPAAFVFLS

-3604 KRLPSPKLL
+3604 KRLPSPKPL

-3619 PRMPQEE
+3619 PRTPQEE

-3641 GIDDSFF
+3641 GVDDNFF

-3660 ISRLLATVGVDL
+3660 ISRISATLGADL

-3686 APRLNAT
+3686 APRLNAV
-3693 KRIRIPLVRYARPD
+3693 KKARIPLVRYARPD

-3726 TSSEYNISEV
+3726 NSSEYNISEV
-3736 WRLRGTLDREAM
+3736 WRLRGPLDRVAM
-3748 ERAVDAIVQR
+3748 ERAVNAIVER

-3767 AGDDGSVQII
+3767 ASDDGPVQII
-3777 TPTLHVPLPLEDL
+3777 APALHVPLPMEDL
-3790 SGLDDGAKRS
+3790 SGFDDEAKRA
-3800 AALAAVNHEREHPF
+3800 AALATANHEREHPF

-3831 EDYVLLRTVHHIV
+3831 EDHVLLRTVHHIV
-3844 FDGWSQGVFNREF
+3844 FDGWSQDVFNREF
-3857 NALYEAFRQGNENP
+3857 SALYEAFRQGHENP
-3871 LPPLPVQ
+3871 LSPLPVQ

-3885 QREWLNKETLG
+3885 QREWLNKDTLE
-3896 QELDYWKQ
+3896 QELNYWRK
-3904 QLEGAPQVLELP
+3904 QLEGTPQVLELP
-3916 QDRVRPPLQTFS
+3916 ADRVRPPLQTFS

-3938 AQLADLKEL
+3938 AQLAGLKEL

-3959 LSAFAVLL
+3959 LSLFAVLL

-3985 QEAQLEQLIGIFINT
+3985 QEAQLEQLIGVFINS
-4000 LVMRIKL
+4000 LVMRVKL
-4007 QDDQAFSQLL
+4007 QDDQPFSELL
-4017 SEVRGTAL
+4017 GEVRSTAL

-4061 NAPGGQQQLKD
+4061 NAPGGRQQLQD

-4080 EALRVRLDLEVHAS
+4080 EALRVRFDLEVHAS
-4094 ENEGKL
+4094 ESEGKID
-4100 NFFWVYNRNLFDGR
+4100 FFWVYNRDLFDR
-4114 RIEQMVRHYARL
+4114 WRIEQMVCHYGRL

-4134 ETQIAKLPMLSDAER
+4134 ESHIAKLPMLSDAER
-4149 VQLLE
+4149 AQLLE
-4154 EWNHTQCEF
+4154 EWNQTHSEF

-4173 EQQAAKT
+4173 EEQAAKT

-4186 LDGERRM
+4186 LDGESRV
-4193 SYIELN
+4193 SYAELN

-4208 LIRLGVGPENVV
+4208 LMNLGVGPENVV

-4242 AYLPLDPEYPRERL
+4242 AYLPMDPEYPQERL
-4256 AYMLEDSGVKAVL
+4256 AHMLEDSRARVVL
-4269 STSSL
+4269 STSSA
-4274 GNILFS
+4274 GTTLFS

-4287 DDPAMKQVLDRGAIQ
+4287 DDPAMIEVLDRGAIQ
-4302 NPGNGERK
+4302 NPVNGVRE
-4310 APLLSHHPAYVI
+4310 APLLPQHPAYVI
-4322 YTSGSTGK
+4322 YTSGSTGE
-4330 PKGFAGTH
+4330 PKGVIGTH

-4352 PYQQHEVLCQKTSLS
+4352 PYQQHEVLCQKTSVS
-4367 FVDSVAEIFGPLSQ
+4367 FLDSAAEIFGPLSK
-4381 GLPLVLIS
+4381 GLSLVLIS
-4389 SDEVKDMS
+4389 SDDVKDMS
-4397 RFVAALEEH
+4397 RFVAALEER

-4426 ELSTRL
+4426 ELSRRL

-4440 SGEELST
+4440 SGEALST

-4494 IDNTQVYILSRML
+4494 IDNTQVYVLNRML
-4507 DPVPTGVTGELY
+4507 EPVPAGVTGELY

-4528 YLNRPAITAERF
+4528 YLNRPAITVERF
-4540 VANPFG
+4540 VAGPFG
-4546 AAGARMYRT
+4546 TAGARMYRT
-4555 GDLARWTAN
+4555 GDLARWTPN

-4572 ADQQMK
+4572 ADQQVK

-4589 ESALRDCRNI
+4589 ESSLRDCRNI

-4618 YVVAVDGNT
+4618 YVVAVDEGA

-4644 MVPNIFVV
+4644 MVPNIFVI

-4658 LPNGKIN
+4658 LPSGKID
-4665 RKHLPDP
+4665 RKRLPGP
-4672 KPAAQVRREPQTE
+4672 KPVAQVRREPRTE

-4695 EVLGIKQIGLDD
+4695 EVLGAKQIGLDD
-4707 NFFAMGGHSLMA
+4707 NFFVMGGHSLMA

-4727 SRMQIRIP
+4727 SRMQIRVP
-4735 LRVIFAAPTVAQLA
+4735 VRVIFEAPTVAQLA
-4749 GHGAFN
+4749 GHSEFT
-4755 KPPAV
+4755 KPLAAPA
-4760 SATKYANPSAIRRK
+4760 AKYANPSAIRRK